1 MPDNM
6 GTDFAI
12 SSKTFEKLREHGRKF
27 SLPGSAE
34 YATTQI
40 CSSSTPSRVTSQTLQ
55 VRPST
60 LSDLPVSATSTVR
73 GVPLSAGAA
82 QHLLHLRALLGRQLG
97 HLFLHLLHLRRELLR
112 HLFHRGLVELDVAL
126 SVSSIMYRVSPLISV
141 ERPSGSTKRPEPLWT

>member
-1 MPDNM
+1 MPDSM

-12 SSKTFEKLREHGRKF
+12 SSKTFEKLPNTVEKF

-73 GVPLSAGAA
+73 GVPLRPAPPSICSICARCSGGSLAICA
-82 QHLLHLRALLGRQLG
+82 WSCSICAES
-97 HLFLHLLHLRRELLR
+97 F
-112 HLFHRGLVELDVAL
+112 FATCSMVAL
-126 SVSSIMYRVSPLISV
+126 SNSM
-141 ERPSGSTKRPEPLWT
+141 